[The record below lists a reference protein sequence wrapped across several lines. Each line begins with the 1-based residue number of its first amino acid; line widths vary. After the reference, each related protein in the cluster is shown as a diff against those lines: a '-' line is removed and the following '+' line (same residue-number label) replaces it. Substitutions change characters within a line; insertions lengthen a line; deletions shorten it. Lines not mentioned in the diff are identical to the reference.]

1 MKQTSKKLNILLT
14 NDDGYNAPG
23 IVALYN
29 VLKHY
34 GNVTII
40 APTDPMSAKSVSMTF
55 WGGLTVT
62 KVKDNIF
69 HMNGTPADCV
79 SYSRSQIKD
88 IDLVVSG
95 CNNGNNVS
103 YDTIYSGTVGA
114 CVEANMNHIPSIAFS
129 TDDEYFEIISK
140 EAKKVLD
147 YIFEKKLVSPNYI
160 LNVNFP
166 VREFKKAKG
175 IKLTTLGFRQD
186 NIYHKNNKKDG
197 MYYAY
202 RDINWAHPCTSDC
215 DYVAIK
221 EGYISITPL
230 SYSLFDNAAYFDLKE
245 KMK

>member
-1 MKQTSKKLNILLT
+1 MKQTNKKLNILLT
-14 NDDGYNAPG
+14 NDDGFDAPG
-23 IVALYN
+23 IKILFN
-29 VLKHY
+29 ILKDY

-40 APTDPMSAKSVSMTF
+40 APTHHMSGKSVSMTF

-62 KVKDNIF
+62 KVADDIY

-79 SYSRSQIKD
+79 SYSRSQIKA

-103 YDTIYSGTVGA
+103 YDTVYSGTVGA

-129 TDDEYFEIISK
+129 TDDDYFEIVEK
-140 EAKKVLD
+140 EARKVLD
-147 YIFEKKLVSPNYI
+147 YIFAKNLTSPNYI

-166 VREFKKAKG
+166 VMEYKESKG
-175 IKLTTLGFRQD
+175 IKLTTLGFRKD
-186 NIYHKNNKKDG
+186 NIYHKNDQNDG

-202 RDINWAHPCTSDC
+202 RDINWLHPCTSEC

-221 EGYISITPL
+221 EGYVSITPL
-230 SYSLFDNAAYFDLKE
+230 SYSLFDTAGYFDLKE
-245 KMK
+245 KIK